1 MNNFFPRVHLKMPYD
16 EALFER
22 TFLGVALSQRLKH
35 NWHKFKGTLS
45 LAFNLLSFN
54 YFIGVSARP
63 VAFILLL
70 YCLTVLSILSF
81 LIVKRLANPRNTLS
95 SSSSINEEDLGMDN
109 AVRYV
114 WMNNKN
120 CCFTVLFLILMW
132 GFLLAVLM
140 SPTKERY
147 GTGV

>member
-1 MNNFFPRVHLKMPYD
+1 MPYD

-35 NWHKFKGTLS
+35 NWHKFKGTLY

-54 YFIGVSARP
+54 YFIGTSARP

-81 LIVKRLANPRNTLS
+81 LIVKGLANPRNTL
-95 SSSSINEEDLGMDN
+95 SSSSINEEDLGMDS

-114 WMNNKN
+114 WMNKKN

-132 GFLLAVLM
+132 AFFLAILM
-140 SPTKERY
+140 SSNKERI
-147 GTGV
+147 TVLIK